1 MTPPHLSLV
10 ILTRNEEANIG
21 PCLASVAGQ
30 TETRIEVIVID
41 AASTDATVE
50 RIEAA
55 RDSLPMET
63 HLVAHDRPISI
74 GHARNLGVEMA
85 QAPFVAFLSADA
97 ELDEGW
103 VRQALRSLRIADLV
117 FGRQVHDPHDWT
129 VGAAVRGLRYRFPDH
144 PVDDPDRLASNVA
157 AAYRKTVLEALPFD
171 PSINAAEDL
180 LIAQR
185 ARRAGYKT
193 AYNPEMVV
201 FHHDVGTLREE
212 MRKNVREGRGLGV
225 YARELGVQGPLIGWG
240 IALVG
245 ATALLLSTPL
255 WPLAAP
261 VGAVSLAGLLWLPA
275 LRRATRHAGRMPLG
289 SLVAGVAASPA
300 FDLAFLA
307 TYVHGLTTSDRPP
320 SPDPKEYMEP

>member
-1 MTPPHLSLV
+1 MTRPRLSLV
-10 ILTRNEEANIG
+10 ILTRNEEDNIG
-21 PCLASVAGQ
+21 SCLSSVAGQ
-30 TETRIEVIVID
+30 TTQEIEVIVID

-50 RIEAA
+50 RAEAA
-55 RDSLPMET
+55 REGFPMDL

-74 GHARNLGVEMA
+74 GHARNLGVELA
-85 QAPFVAFLSADA
+85 RAPVVAFLSADA
-97 ELDEGW
+97 ELDETW
-103 VRQALRSLRIADLV
+103 AAQALRSLKVADLV

-129 VGAAVRGLRYRFPDH
+129 LGAAVRGLRYRFPDH

-157 AAYRKTVLEALPFD
+157 AAYRKRVLETMPFD

-185 ARRAGYKT
+185 ARSAGYKT
-193 AYNPEMVV
+193 TYNPHMVV
-201 FHHDVGTLREE
+201 FHHDVATLREE
-212 MRKNVREGRGLGV
+212 MRKNVREGWGLGV
-225 YARELGVQGPLIGWG
+225 HARELGVEASLLGWG
-240 IALVG
+240 VALVG
-245 ATALLLSTPL
+245 AAALLLSTPV

-275 LRRATRHAGRMPLG
+275 LRRATRHAGRMPLA

-307 TYVHGLTTSDRPP
+307 NYVHGLTSSDRPLP
-320 SPDPKEYMEP
+320 PTPEELEP